1 VEDVLVMVATNL
13 SLVAVEPN
21 LLIAIFE
28 NVTEKIEVEVE
39 DVKFV
44 YGVVLGTANMEG
56 ISMRIASGVV
66 DTTDN
71 LYSLVAPVA
80 REITPVPKKADTFCG
95 CRFLA
100 VMEMKGKLEITLVEI
115 AIAVPSLMLP
125 LNDSCK
131 MFIMD
136 KFAALMFAFPLSIH

>member
-1 VEDVLVMVATNL
+1 MVATNL

-28 NVTEKIEVEVE
+28 NVTEKVE
-39 DVKFV
+39 DEDEDTRPV
-44 YGVVLGTANMEG
+44 YVDDPDEFTGSANMEG
-56 ISMRIASGVV
+56 ISMRIALGIV

-71 LYSLVAPVA
+71 LYVLPTPVA

-95 CRFLA
+95 CRFLT
-100 VMEMKGKLEITLVEI
+100 VMEMKGKLETKLVEI
-115 AIAVPSLMLP
+115 AIVVPSLMLP

-131 MFIMD
+131 TFIMD
-136 KFAALMFAFPLSIH
+136 KLLALMFAFPLSIH